1 MRRQKEVT
9 IDNIKVEVLRRSESA
24 KYLGQTI
31 TFELQETMEIK
42 NRLRTAWAAFH
53 KFRQELTSRSYRL
66 CHRMR
71 LFNMVVTP
79 KLTYAS
85 GTWTITKEHERMIRS
100 AQRKMFRLIVL
111 TNKNTKKKQTKK
123 RAKMKG

>member
-1 MRRQKEVT
+1 MLSDFNSSTESLGLEVHPNNTEILSNQDVRRQKEAT
-9 IDNIKVEVLRRSESA
+9 IDNMKVEVLRRSERA

-66 CHRMR
+66 CHCGNANIDVC
-71 LFNMVVTP
+71 LWNMD
-79 KLTYAS
+79 TY
-85 GTWTITKEHERMIRS
+85 ER
-100 AQRKMFRLIVL
+100 A
-111 TNKNTKKKQTKK
+111 
-123 RAKMKG
+123 